1 MIENLRKELAGG
13 KSLPVVFSQLD
24 TKTACVTTEGLK
36 GEGMFFFTEGYR
48 GLGERYAKEIIG
60 LLKASQ

>member
-1 MIENLRKELAGG
+1 MANRCRWSFG
-13 KSLPVVFSQLD
+13 QLD

>member
-1 MIENLRKELAGG
+1 M
-13 KSLPVVFSQLD
+13 VFSQLD